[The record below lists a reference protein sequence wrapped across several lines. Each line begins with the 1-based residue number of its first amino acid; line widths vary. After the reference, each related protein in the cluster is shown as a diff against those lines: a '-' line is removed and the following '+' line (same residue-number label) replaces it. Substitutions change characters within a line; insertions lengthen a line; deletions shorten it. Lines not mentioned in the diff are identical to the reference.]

1 MNSAFMRL
9 GYEALNLSAIT
20 PPQWLLR
27 VLLGIFA
34 LYNIAVTQLFSGNCY
49 FLPRRRVLLYEVQGL
64 FSLSDVIY
72 C

>member
-1 MNSAFMRL
+1 MNSDFMRL
-9 GYEALNLSAIT
+9 GYEALSRIAIA

-27 VLLGIFA
+27 GLLGIFGR
-34 LYNIAVTQLFSGNCY
+34 YNIAVTEPFSGNCY

-64 FSLSDVIY
+64 FSLSNAIY